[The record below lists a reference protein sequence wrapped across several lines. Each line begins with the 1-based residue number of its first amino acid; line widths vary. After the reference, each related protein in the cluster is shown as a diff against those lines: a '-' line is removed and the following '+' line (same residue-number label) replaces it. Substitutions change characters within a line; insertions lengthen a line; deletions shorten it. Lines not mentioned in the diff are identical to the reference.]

1 MRVRHA
7 DVEFRVGVSEI
18 PVEGLD
24 RLIVSPGIAL
34 DHPVLAA
41 VIAAGVPLLS
51 DIDLFLEATARDR
64 PIYAITGTNGKST
77 VTALVG
83 HVLGLTGRNPGVGGN
98 LGDAALDLLSP
109 AHDCYVLELS
119 SFQLERM
126 ATYPMRAATVLN
138 LTDDHL
144 DRHSTMERYGVA
156 KRRIYRGVR
165 RAVANR
171 DDVSTFPAT
180 PVDELVTFGA
190 GQPTGGHWGIAL
202 RGGERMLC
210 RGARPVLA
218 SADLPIRGQHN
229 ELNTQAALALVDG
242 DVDLEAAA
250 AAVPSF
256 RGLPHR
262 CQPVGCVD
270 GVRYIDDSKAT
281 TVGAAIAAL
290 DGIGGPIVLIAGGDG
305 KGADFAPLRAVIA
318 RHVRH
323 LVLLG
328 RDAPAIEHA
337 VAGAVSNERV
347 ADLRSAVRRAA
358 AAARPGDTVLLSPA
372 CASLDMFRDYRERGD
387 LFAAY
392 VAELVGERR

>member
-1 MRVRHA
+1 
-7 DVEFRVGVSEI
+7 
-18 PVEGLD
+18 
-24 RLIVSPGIAL
+24 
-34 DHPVLAA
+34 
-41 VIAAGVPLLS
+41 
-51 DIDLFLEATARDR
+51 
-64 PIYAITGTNGKST
+64 
-77 VTALVG
+77 
-83 HVLGLTGRNPGVGGN
+83 
-98 LGDAALDLLSP
+98 
-109 AHDCYVLELS
+109 
-119 SFQLERM
+119 
-126 ATYPMRAATVLN
+126 
-138 LTDDHL
+138 
-144 DRHSTMERYGVA
+144 
-156 KRRIYRGVR
+156 
-165 RAVANR
+165 
-171 DDVSTFPAT
+171 
-180 PVDELVTFGA
+180 
-190 GQPTGGHWGIAL
+190 
-202 RGGERMLC
+202 
-210 RGARPVLA
+210 VLA

-270 GVRYIDDSKAT
+270 GVRSIDDSKAT
-281 TVGAAIAAL
+281 NVGAAIAAL
-290 DGIGGPIVLIAGGDG
+290 DGIGGPIVRIAGGDG
-305 KGADFAPLRAVIA
+305 KGAGFAPLRAVIA